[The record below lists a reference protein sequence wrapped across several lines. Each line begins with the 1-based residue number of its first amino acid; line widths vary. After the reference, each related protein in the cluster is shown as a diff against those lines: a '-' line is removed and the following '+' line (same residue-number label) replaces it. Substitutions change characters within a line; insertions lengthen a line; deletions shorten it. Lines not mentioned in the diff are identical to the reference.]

1 MPYET
6 EILANESGI
15 QYQGIDNA
23 ESETDAYPIQALI
36 AGFFD
41 RGRFDKPMII
51 NQDNIRGMLGHDVK
65 NPYYL
70 AVQDILDS
78 GVPSIQVLRL
88 NNNFGVNEMDGL
100 SAYQVAVK
108 NGFNGNELQWL
119 ESLKGIQGLD
129 GISAYQVAVRGGF
142 IGSEAQWLHSLNG
155 AIGLKGVD
163 GLSAY
168 QIAVKNGYVG
178 TESQWLTS
186 INGVSG
192 LSAYQLATKNGYV
205 GSEVQWLSSIGG
217 AAGLKGADGIS
228 AYQVAVKNG
237 YVGTEPQWL
246 LSLKG
251 AAGLKGTDGTSGL
264 SAYALAVNGGFVG
277 SEAQWLLSLKGAA
290 GLKGTDG
297 TSGLSAYALAV
308 NGGFVGSEAQWL
320 LSLKGK
326 DGGAGSTQDILSIPL
341 ANLNIESANGAI
353 TANDTLLTALAKIQ
367 KQINNV
373 GSHSHGGITD
383 IGGEGYYPFDVSDG
397 TLYTVSQKIIMPIG
411 YYRIAAAGLDHDDKN
426 SLDNNNI
433 SNVFVKRTL
442 TDLIL
447 VSTPLNGVFQYSSAA
462 IRPNNS
468 IGIGGWSDN
477 YEMEQFAL
485 KNLFSQAPSI
495 AKGANAASSHPNVGG
510 SSSRVAVSAIYHFT
524 EPTELSLIIEVP
536 SDSTYYKLDTA
547 GTGFVWIRQIPE
559 PI

>member
-142 IGSEAQWLHSLNG
+142 IGSEAQWLNSLNG
-155 AIGLKGVD
+155 ATGLKGVD

-168 QIAVKNGYVG
+168 QVAVKNGYVG
-178 TESQWLTS
+178 TEPQWLTS

-237 YVGTEPQWL
+237 YVGTEP
-246 LSLKG
+246 
-251 AAGLKGTDGTSGL
+251 
-264 SAYALAVNGGFVG
+264 
-277 SEAQWLLSLKGAA
+277 QWLLSLKGAA

-536 SDSTYYKLDTA
+536 SDSTYYQLDTA

>member
-277 SEAQWLLSLKGAA
+277 SEAQWLLSLKG
-290 GLKGTDG
+290 KDG
-297 TSGLSAYALAV
+297 TNGNQQNILDTTTLSGLDLATV
-308 NGGFVGSEAQWL
+308 S
-320 LSLKGK
+320 
-326 DGGAGSTQDILSIPL
+326 GAI
-341 ANLNIESANGAI
+341 SAN
-353 TANDTLLTALAKIQ
+353 DSVLVALAKLQ
-367 KQINNV
+367 KQLNSV
-373 GSHSHGGITD
+373 GVHTHNGITD
-383 IGGEGYYPFDVSDG
+383 IGGEGYYPFDVTDG
-397 TLYTVSQKIIMPIG
+397 TLYTTSQTITVPVG
-411 YYRIAAAGLDHDDKN
+411 YYRLVSSGLNHDDRTHVDRDDVSNVIVKRKLTSQTLLSNQYSVYEFVAAAIPATTK
-426 SLDNNNI
+426 I
-433 SNVFVKRTL
+433 
-442 TDLIL
+442 
-447 VSTPLNGVFQYSSAA
+447 GV
-462 IRPNNS
+462 
-468 IGIGGWSDN
+468 GGWVDDTVSSKK
-477 YEMEQFAL
+477 AL
-485 KNLFSQAPSI
+485 TYLFTQAPVI
-495 AKGANAASSHPNVGG
+495 AKGANSLSQNSNSGG
-510 SSSRVAVSAIYHFT
+510 SSGSLAVSQLYHFT
-524 EPTELSLIIEVP
+524 EPTELTLTIGVP
-536 SDSTYYKLDTA
+536 YDDAFYDLATV
-547 GTGFVWIRQIPE
+547 GTGFVWIRQVQVP
-559 PI
+559 

>member
-205 GSEVQWLSSIGG
+205 G
-217 AAGLKGADGIS
+217 
-228 AYQVAVKNG
+228 
-237 YVGTEPQWL
+237 TEP
-246 LSLKG
+246 
-251 AAGLKGTDGTSGL
+251 
-264 SAYALAVNGGFVG
+264 
-277 SEAQWLLSLKGAA
+277 QWLLSLKGAA

-536 SDSTYYKLDTA
+536 SDSTYYQLDTA